1 MRLPLGASPDFDRS
15 APDAQF
21 DRDSAG
27 DAPLGLPAWLWSLLA
42 LAVGIAGTLWAAQ
55 LQQERMRVERRAQ
68 LEHVAESSFV
78 ALRSQL
84 QAAEMLAR
92 AVQSV
97 FLASEEVT
105 GQEFAN
111 VYANLR
117 PHDRFPSLQALA
129 FARREPQPGGD
140 RYITELVAPEAGNR
154 AIIGLLV
161 NTQPANLSAVLR
173 SRDQDRPALSAPFRL
188 AQQADPEA
196 PVDGITL
203 RLPIYDRGAP
213 PVSVPERRQRMVG
226 SLAIS
231 FRAGDLIGHSLP
243 ADARRQLHVEVGD
256 VTDGTVLPLFDS
268 HEGPHADVAPDYR
281 FDREL
286 HFGGRVWRV
295 GMHPVGGAAEAGI
308 PWPLVLPGLMAS
320 ALLALLV
327 WSAATTRRRALELG
341 LRMSRRFRESEER
354 FRALN
359 ELLPALVL
367 LADEHGRITYANQA
381 ARSRLGEGVVEVDLA
396 ALFEDPDV
404 RARMQEPEQAACSN
418 AEAMLRSTNGDR
430 FWASLSIAPVVVSR
444 HRKLLL
450 VASDV
455 SEQRQLTE
463 LLSYQASHDA
473 LTELYNRREF
483 ERRVERVL
491 AHMGPGG
498 SPSALLYIDLDQ
510 FKLINDTSG
519 HIAGDQLLTQLAS
532 HMREQLRGGDVLA
545 RLGGDEFGVLA
556 ANVGDLAGA
565 QRIAERLREQIDG
578 YLFSWEQRSYPV
590 SASIGGVM
598 IDRPDISMKELFAQ
612 ADTACYMAKEDGR
625 NRVHFY
631 SEQDDET
638 AQRRGEMEW
647 VNRLR
652 WALEEDRLLLDYQ
665 ELRALPSH
673 EGQAPQIEVLLRLR
687 DEDGRI
693 VLPGA
698 FLPAAERYG
707 LMPLID
713 RWVVETTLANFDQ
726 LHDQGPALALCEIN
740 LSGASIEDDSLADLI
755 LELLERH
762 RVDPTRV
769 CFEITETV
777 AVRNLARVGAF
788 IGRLREV
795 GCRFALD
802 DFGAGMSSFGY
813 LKNLPV
819 DFIKIDGSFIRDIAR
834 DPMSQ
839 AIVQAVTDIGHQRG
853 MQVIAEWVSSEEII
867 ARLVEIGV
875 DYAQGFALHK
885 PEPVLFQRS

>member
-1 MRLPLGASPDFDRS
+1 LGASPDFDRS

-42 LAVGIAGTLWAAQ
+42 LALGIAGTLWAAQ

-68 LEHVAESSFV
+68 LEHVAESGFV

-97 FLASEEVT
+97 FLASEDVT

-111 VYANLR
+111 VYANLHPR
-117 PHDRFPSLQALA
+117 ERFPSLQALA

-140 RYITELVAPEAGNR
+140 RYVTALVAPEAGNR
-154 AIIGLLV
+154 AIIGLVV
-161 NTQPANLSAVLR
+161 NNQPANLAAVLR
-173 SRDQDRPALSAPFRL
+173 SRDQDRPVLSAPFRL

-231 FRAGDLIGHSLP
+231 FRAGDLIDHSLP

-286 HFGGRVWRV
+286 HFGGRVWQV
-295 GMHPVGGAAEAGI
+295 GMHPVGRAAEAGI

-381 ARSRLGEGVVEVDLA
+381 ARNRLGEGVVEVDLA

-404 RARMQEPEQAACSN
+404 RARMHEPEQAACSN

-430 FWASLSIAPVVVSR
+430 FWASLSIAPVVVSGR
-444 HRKLLL
+444 RKLLL

-463 LLSYQASHDA
+463 LLTYQASHDA

-491 AHMGPGG
+491 AHMGSGG
-498 SPSALLYIDLDQ
+498 STSALLYIDLDQ

-532 HMREQLRGGDVLA
+532 QMREQLRGGDVLA

-598 IDRPDISMKELFAQ
+598 IDHADISMKELFAQ
-612 ADTACYMAKEDGR
+612 ADTACYMAKEGGR

-673 EGQAPQIEVLLRLR
+673 EGQPPQIEVLLRLR
-687 DEDGRI
+687 DEDGRV

-713 RWVVETTLANFDQ
+713 RWVIETTLANFDQ

-788 IGRLREV
+788 MGRLREA
-795 GCRFALD
+795 GCLFALD